1 MSQVYTYKS
10 ATITRQD
17 NGIVY
22 FRSIADDVYDK
33 SDLIA
38 ILDLMEKASDG
49 NSFLLIMLINEF
61 QFLMTKEARNL
72 FNEYEKAIQLIRA
85 EAVVT
90 SSVSTRIMYNLLVRL
105 HAPKFPFKAFNS
117 ENEAVIWLL
126 SKK

>member
-22 FRSIADDVYDK
+22 FRSIADDVYDR